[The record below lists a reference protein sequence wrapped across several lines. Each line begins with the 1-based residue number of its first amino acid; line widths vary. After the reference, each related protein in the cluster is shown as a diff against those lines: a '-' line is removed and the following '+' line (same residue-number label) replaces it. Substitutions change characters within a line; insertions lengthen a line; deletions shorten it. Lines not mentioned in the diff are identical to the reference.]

1 MKVLFTQNVKNV
13 AQIGDIKDVA
23 DGYARNFLFPREL
36 ARLADKESQKLSEK
50 LKASHMAEIALQKAQ
65 AEKISDKIKELK
77 IEIEKE
83 ANPEGHLYGSVSA
96 EDISEA
102 LKNAGYDVSSES
114 VNLENHIK
122 ETGEFDIELELA
134 PEVMSSVKVTVKAK
148 SE

>member
-23 DGYARNFLFPREL
+23 DGYARNFLFPREF

-50 LKASHMAEIALQKAQ
+50 LKASHMAQIALQKAQ
-65 AEKISDKIKELK
+65 AEKISEKIKDLN
-77 IEIEKE
+77 IAIEKE

-102 LKNAGYDVSSES
+102 LKNAGYEVLAES
-114 VNLENHIK
+114 INLESHIK
-122 ETGEFDIELELA
+122 ETGEFDIEIELA
-134 PEVMSSVKVTVKAK
+134 PEVISKIKVTVKAK